1 MIICAALKDRNTN
14 AIFSGVRHADIYEM
28 LHNLDYKIDAI
39 EGFVDE
45 ENTFYDRIEAYDYVV
60 EHHQLPRTVLEM
72 TASEARALVKES
84 VVCKEMS
91 LFNDIDNKIREE
103 ATQGNVTCMFS
114 ITNFGKNQLTNICTH
129 YRNLGFA
136 ASFHIS
142 KSYNKLGDYI
152 EVGNI
157 YLSWGE

>member
-1 MIICAALKDRNTN
+1 
-14 AIFSGVRHADIYEM
+14 
-28 LHNLDYKIDAI
+28 
-39 EGFVDE
+39 
-45 ENTFYDRIEAYDYVV
+45 
-60 EHHQLPRTVLEM
+60 M

-84 VVCKEMS
+84 TVCKEMS
-91 LFNDIDNKIREE
+91 LYNDIDNKIREV
-103 ATQGNVTCMFS
+103 ASSGKVTCVFS
-114 ITNFGKNQLTNICTH
+114 ITNFDKNQLTNICTH

-142 KSYNKLGDYI
+142 RSYNKLGDYI

>member
-1 MIICAALKDRNTN
+1 
-14 AIFSGVRHADIYEM
+14 
-28 LHNLDYKIDAI
+28 
-39 EGFVDE
+39 
-45 ENTFYDRIEAYDYVV
+45 
-60 EHHQLPRTVLEM
+60 M

-103 ATQGNVTCMFS
+103 ATQGNVTYVFS
-114 ITNFGKNQLTNICTH
+114 VTNFYKNQLINICTH

-142 KSYNKLGDYI
+142 KSYNKIGDYI
-152 EVGNI
+152 EVGII

>member
-1 MIICAALKDRNTN
+1 M
-14 AIFSGVRHADIYEM
+14 
-28 LHNLDYKIDAI
+28 
-39 EGFVDE
+39 
-45 ENTFYDRIEAYDYVV
+45 
-60 EHHQLPRTVLEM
+60 M
-72 TASEARALVKES
+72 TASEARSLVKES

-91 LFNDIDNKIREE
+91 LYNDIDSKIREE
-103 ATQGNVTCMFS
+103 ATQGNVTCVFS
-114 ITNFGKNQLTNICTH
+114 IKNFYKNQLTNICTH

>member
-1 MIICAALKDRNTN
+1 M
-14 AIFSGVRHADIYEM
+14 
-28 LHNLDYKIDAI
+28 
-39 EGFVDE
+39 
-45 ENTFYDRIEAYDYVV
+45 
-60 EHHQLPRTVLEM
+60 M

-103 ATQGNVTCMFS
+103 ATQGNVTCVFS
-114 ITNFGKNQLTNICTH
+114 ITNYYKNQLTNICIH
-129 YRNLGFA
+129 YRNLGFT